1 MRGTNKRWRWGGLL
15 VLAAALAGCN
25 VAADLL
31 NPTLL
36 TGLGLDVSALT
47 RNPGDVIVAFVND
60 SGTGAEFFAF
70 SAQDATDLTKGARN
84 FSAFVEAG
92 DVANEV
98 LDCPV
103 GYISPGTLGADFSID
118 TVGAILSAT
127 DTTDTTAA
135 SVDYAAPG
143 VVVESSFEC
152 GDVIE
157 IRLGMTAGGALQ
169 LRMRVIPGR

>member
-15 VLAAALAGCN
+15 ILAAALAGCN
-25 VAADLL
+25 VAVDLL

-60 SGTGAEFFAF
+60 SGTDAQFFAF
-70 SAQDATDLTKGARN
+70 ATKDATDVTKGARN

-92 DVANEV
+92 KVSNEV

-103 GYISPGTLGADFSID
+103 GYISPGSLGADFAID
-118 TVGAILSAT
+118 TVGAIVAA
-127 DTTDTTAA
+127 DTTDTNAA
-135 SVDYAAPG
+135 TVDYTAPG

-152 GDVIE
+152 GDVVE
-157 IRLGMTAGGALQ
+157 IRLGTSAGGALQ